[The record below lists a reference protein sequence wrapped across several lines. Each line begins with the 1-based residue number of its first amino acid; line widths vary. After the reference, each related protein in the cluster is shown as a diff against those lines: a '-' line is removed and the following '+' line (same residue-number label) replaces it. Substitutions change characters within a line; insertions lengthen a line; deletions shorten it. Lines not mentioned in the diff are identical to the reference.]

1 MNINSSNFI
10 KALMPYIV
18 VVLLGYLFSNIAFIF
33 LPKYS
38 VEYKLEDNLILK
50 YRVFN
55 IKHSLDGDKIIVKK
69 VRSKPKKQEYKL
81 LANIKLIAIY
91 ATTNHKGWITIEDNK
106 NITHILSYNDLY
118 RGYKLNKI
126 FNTYVIFTKNNQEY
140 KLSLKQ
146 ANKNTNYSITK
157 TDKEEKQ
164 VEKIIIDDGKV
175 TVKRDYVNKYINNF
189 NKIWKDI
196 SINEVFK
203 NGKINGFK
211 VIRIRS
217 NSVFS
222 KLGLRQGDI
231 LKEVNNIEL
240 KSYNDAFKIYKKIN
254 KINNLHI
261 KVLRNNQEVELDYE
275 IK

>member
-1 MNINSSNFI
+1 M
-10 KALMPYIV
+10 
-18 VVLLGYLFSNIAFIF
+18 
-33 LPKYS
+33 
-38 VEYKLEDNLILK
+38 
-50 YRVFN
+50 
-55 IKHSLDGDKIIVKK
+55 
-69 VRSKPKKQEYKL
+69 KQE
-81 LANIKLIAIY
+81 
-91 ATTNHKGWITIEDNK
+91 
-106 NITHILSYNDLY
+106 
-118 RGYKLNKI
+118 
-126 FNTYVIFTKNNQEY
+126 
-140 KLSLKQ
+140 
-146 ANKNTNYSITK
+146 NKNTNYSITK
-157 TDKEEKQ
+157 IDKEEKQ

-203 NGKINGFK
+203 NSKINGFK
-211 VIRIRS
+211 VTRIRS

>member
-18 VVLLGYLFSNIAFIF
+18 VILLGYLFSNITFIF

-55 IKHSLDGDKIIVKK
+55 IKHSLDGDKVVVKK

-106 NITHILSYNDLY
+106 NITHILSCNDLY

-146 ANKNTNYSITK
+146 ENKNTNYSITK
-157 TDKEEKQ
+157 IDKEEKQ

-203 NGKINGFK
+203 NSKINGFK
-211 VIRIRS
+211 VTRIRS

>member
-1 MNINSSNFI
+1 MNTNSSNFI
-10 KALMPYIV
+10 KTLIPYII

-55 IKHSLDGDKIIVKK
+55 IKHSLDGDKVVVKK

-146 ANKNTNYSITK
+146 ENKNINYSITK
-157 TDKEEKQ
+157 IDKEEKQ

-211 VIRIRS
+211 VTTIRS

-231 LKEVNNIEL
+231 LKEINNIEL

-261 KVLRNNQEVELDYE
+261 KILRNNQEVELDYE